1 MAALREV
8 VNETPVTESEIQNIV
23 AGQDDVFVN
32 GGEAEE
38 SSMDSSLHQSGELLD
53 VPVNLTPR
61 RGSGS
66 IMKDESK
73 RKPSHK
79 KTVSFSSMP
88 TERKISKG
96 RKYGCTS
103 VTEVYAFVKSKA

>member
-1 MAALREV
+1 MFHTSNMAAQRQDGKYSGV
-8 VNETPVTESEIQNIV
+8 AEIQSTD
-23 AGQDDVFVN
+23 AEQDDVFVN

-38 SSMDSSLHQSGELLD
+38 SSMDSGVHQSGELLD
-53 VPVNLTPR
+53 VPGTHTPR

-66 IMKDESK
+66 IMKDETRS
-73 RKPSHK
+73 KPSQK

-96 RKYGCTS
+96 RKS
-103 VTEVYAFVKSKA
+103 WL